1 MRTLVITEHPEFG
14 KVRTVEA
21 GGRVWFCARDV
32 ASALGYANPKDAVN
46 RHCRPKGVC
55 VHDLLTAGGRQKVKF
70 IDEGNLYRLMACSRL
85 PSAERFESWI
95 FDELVPRTLKEGGYL
110 LGKEGETDAELLSR
124 TLQLA
129 EAKLRERDRYIS
141 GLEKENALNAL
152 KLSLQAPKVRYFDE
166 VLHSPSTYTVT
177 QIAKELGSVRSG
189 LQDLK
194 DAVQAGEAAQV
205 QLRAMTGTLESA
217 REWESWERGG
227 LLSVVGRTAG
237 LEEVQAQG
245 GEIRQALS
253 RLRTQ
258 LARVPQEKVPG
269 ADLEGFLAFADYFF
283 EGVFSDL
290 FSHAGLERAQ
300 GEVENI
306 LCEVDT
312 LMESLREGLDALQA
326 KEQALRQERE
336 TLLAGEERSMSHG
349 TDTAA
354 GDPSDL
360 D

>member
-110 LGKEGETDAELLSR
+110 LEKEGGNGTRNCSR
-124 TLQLA
+124 GPSQLA

-152 KLSLQAPKVRYFDE
+152 KLEPAGPETYVISTRCSTLQALTRSRR
-166 VLHSPSTYTVT
+166 SP
-177 QIAKELGSVRSG
+177 RSW
-189 LQDLK
+189 
-194 DAVQAGEAAQV
+194 A
-205 QLRAMTGTLESA
+205 
-217 REWESWERGG
+217 
-227 LLSVVGRTAG
+227 
-237 LEEVQAQG
+237 
-245 GEIRQALS
+245 
-253 RLRTQ
+253 
-258 LARVPQEKVPG
+258 
-269 ADLEGFLAFADYFF
+269 
-283 EGVFSDL
+283 
-290 FSHAGLERAQ
+290 
-300 GEVENI
+300 
-306 LCEVDT
+306 
-312 LMESLREGLDALQA
+312 
-326 KEQALRQERE
+326 
-336 TLLAGEERSMSHG
+336 
-349 TDTAA
+349 
-354 GDPSDL
+354 
-360 D
+360 